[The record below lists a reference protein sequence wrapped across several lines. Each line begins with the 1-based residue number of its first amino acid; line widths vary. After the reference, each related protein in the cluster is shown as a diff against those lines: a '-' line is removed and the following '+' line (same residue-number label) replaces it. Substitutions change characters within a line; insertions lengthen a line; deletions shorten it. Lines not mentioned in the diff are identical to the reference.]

1 MRKVLNLKLYKIYI
15 KIINLF
21 EIYLD
26 LLRSD

>member
-1 MRKVLNLKLYKIYI
+1 MRKVLNLKLYKVYI